1 MGEIRIGLL
10 GVEHAAELQR
20 VAERDSST
28 VPTGMVLGARVN
40 GRLVAAH
47 SVIDGTAVAD
57 PFVPTAELQALLSQ
71 RVKQIRGGHH
81 SGLLSKLGR
90 NGRRSRSRGS
100 APASPSGAGGKLLQ
114 EI

>member
-28 VPTGMVLGARVN
+28 VPTGMVLGAQVN

-81 SGLLSKLGR
+81 SGLLSKLRR

-100 APASPSGAGGKLLQ
+100 APASPPGAGGKLLQ